1 MDDDFKK
8 MINKLFE
15 SNRSL
20 IMEYFEDEVKTKYIS
35 RSSAHKILFDTAH
48 IISVVFCVL
57 SFITCE
63 NSHHVRSIDY

>member
-8 MINKLFE
+8 TINKLFE

-35 RSSAHKILFDTAH
+35 RSSAHKILFYKANIT
-48 IISVVFCVL
+48 SGVVDGSL
-57 SFITCE
+57 SMDMSMYHGESLIG
-63 NSHHVRSIDY
+63 

>member
-35 RSSAHKILFDTAH
+35 RSSAHKILFDIAH
-48 IISVVFCVL
+48 ISYMI
-57 SFITCE
+57 
-63 NSHHVRSIDY
+63 